1 MHREDGRGVD
11 ENVMKGK
18 SNKFWGD
25 DEREAIF
32 ERSGTERRGRKF
44 N

>member
-18 SNKFWGD
+18 SNKTGD
-25 DEREAIF
+25 VDEREAIF
-32 ERSGTERRGRKF
+32 ERSETGRKGRKF